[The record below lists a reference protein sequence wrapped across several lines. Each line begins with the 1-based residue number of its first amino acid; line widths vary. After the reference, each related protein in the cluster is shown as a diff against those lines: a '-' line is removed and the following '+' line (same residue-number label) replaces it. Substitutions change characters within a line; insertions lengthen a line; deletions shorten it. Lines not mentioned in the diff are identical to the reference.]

1 MTNENR
7 VRHNKQTQ
15 QFEMELEEGKTAFI
29 QYEEESGG
37 ILALAHTE
45 VPEEY
50 EGQGIGSAL
59 LKGAF
64 QILQAENLKIV
75 PTCPFVAAYVRRHPE
90 YQSLVA

>member
-15 QFEMELEEGKTAFI
+15 QFEMALEEGKTAFI
-29 QYEEESGG
+29 QYEEESEG

-75 PTCPFVAAYVRRHPE
+75 PTCPFVAAYLRRHPE